1 MYFPPSHSLTHSLTR
16 LLVFLLYSIVLCV
29 GVGKTCLLLQ
39 YANQTFT
46 PNFISTIGID
56 FKIKHCVIDG
66 SKVKLQIWDTAGQE
80 RFRTITT
87 SYFRGAQGIML
98 VYDVTDRKTYEN
110 IKSWVSQIK
119 MHADSNVNQIL
130 VANKCDLAERLVT
143 YEEGEALA
151 KQFGMKFVETS
162 AKTNTNVEQA
172 FIQIATEVKDRLSKQ
187 VNATG
192 VSSNTS
198 SRNMKLDNKG
208 GGERLVANGCC

>member
-1 MYFPPSHSLTHSLTR
+1 
-16 LLVFLLYSIVLCV
+16 
-29 GVGKTCLLLQ
+29 
-39 YANQTFT
+39 
-46 PNFISTIGID
+46 
-56 FKIKHCVIDG
+56 
-66 SKVKLQIWDTAGQE
+66 
-80 RFRTITT
+80 
-87 SYFRGAQGIML
+87 
-98 VYDVTDRKTYEN
+98 
-110 IKSWVSQIK
+110 

-192 VSSNTS
+192 ISNNNN

-208 GGERLVANGCC
+208 GGAAGPRTNGCC

>member
-1 MYFPPSHSLTHSLTR
+1 M
-16 LLVFLLYSIVLCV
+16 
-29 GVGKTCLLLQ
+29 GKTCLLLQ

-66 SKVKLQIWDTAGQE
+66 SRVKLQIWDTAGQE

-162 AKTNTNVEQA
+162 AKTNTNVEEA
-172 FIQIATEVKDRLSKQ
+172 FIQIASEVKDRLSKQ
-187 VNATG
+187 VNNTG
-192 VSSNTS
+192 NNSNTN
-198 SRNMKLDNKG
+198 RNMRLDNKG
-208 GGERLVANGCC
+208 GGPVGIGTKGCC